1 MSRPSHDGRWLES
14 SCQSCQVVMAQNY
27 WLELLRVRRAVNG
40 LEPGCSGADIVPVRS
55 RGPVE
60 PAVSQHSTVTPL
72 ERREYRGRFTYEGA
86 WALLVCIGTQAARA
100 RHAAPRATRSNG
112 AVGFQTLFG
121 LLAEKHAKR

>member
-55 RGPVE
+55 RGLVE
-60 PAVSQHSTVTPL
+60 PAVSQHSPVPSDDDEPQAPPMKRQNTTVL
-72 ERREYRGRFTYEGA
+72 ETLASAYADRHGGLPAEVLCESA
-86 WALLVCIGTQAARA
+86 DALQKECQGPQ
-100 RHAAPRATRSNG
+100 S
-112 AVGFQTLFG
+112 
-121 LLAEKHAKR
+121 LAIWT